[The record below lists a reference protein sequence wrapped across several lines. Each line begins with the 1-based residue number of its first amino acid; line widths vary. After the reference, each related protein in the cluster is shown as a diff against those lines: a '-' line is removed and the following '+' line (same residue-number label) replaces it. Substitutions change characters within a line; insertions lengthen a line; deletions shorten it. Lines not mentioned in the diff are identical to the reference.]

1 MTKEE
6 ARAALQKD
14 FMSRYTQWLED
25 YNNTGMDEKEYGHKY
40 GWSRSPVIPV
50 MKDSIKA
57 VVSFQKYMEHPRT
70 ADQISRD
77 TGVNRENVWA
87 LRRDGWLSAED
98 SNRNRATY
106 YWVNQKTAKEIWK
119 AAKEV
124 SA

>member
-6 ARAALQKD
+6 ARAALQND

-25 YNNTGMDEKEYGHKY
+25 YNNTGMSENEYGHKY

-87 LRRDGWLSAED
+87 LRHDGWLSEGE
-98 SNRNRATY
+98 SRYRVTC

-119 AAKEV
+119 EARG
-124 SA
+124 

>member
-6 ARAALQKD
+6 ARAALQND

-25 YNNTGMDEKEYGHKY
+25 YNNTGMSDKEYGHKY
-40 GWSRSPVIPV
+40 GWSRSPRIPV
-50 MKDSIKA
+50 MKDGIKA
-57 VVSFQKYMEHPRT
+57 VVDFQKYMEHART

-87 LRRDGWLSAED
+87 LRHDGWLSAGD

-106 YWVNQKTAKEIWK
+106 YWVNQKTAKEIWR
-119 AAKEV
+119 AAR
-124 SA
+124 A